1 MNIYSHSTCCTLR
14 SDFLQSHRETNAFLF
29 FFPLFIYYLKIGN
42 YENLE
47 IIMHIAKILNRNT
60 SSDFKVLA
68 FKFTTEVTG
77 ASKFIYVF
85 INLFKRR
92 TSR

>member
-1 MNIYSHSTCCTLR
+1 
-14 SDFLQSHRETNAFLF
+14 
-29 FFPLFIYYLKIGN
+29 
-42 YENLE
+42 
-47 IIMHIAKILNRNT
+47 MHIAKILNRNT
-60 SSDFKVLA
+60 SSDSKVLA